1 MSPSARVINVLIEK
15 VLPWYRIE
23 FVNVNSKQSHHVE
36 VRIADVPMKFYVTKN
51 DSIQAVLASEEPST
65 QDEHLVEHLNG
76 ILSGM
81 TRNDAGELVDTKAS

>member
-15 VLPWYRIE
+15 ILPWYRIE

-36 VRIADVPMKFYVTKN
+36 VRIANVPMMLYVDKN
-51 DSIQAVLASEEPST
+51 DLIQAVLTSEDSPV
-65 QDEHLVEHLNG
+65 QDEHFVEHLNG

-81 TRNDAGELVDTKAS
+81 TRNDAGELVDTKVS